1 MDWTDRVGKRLR
13 LRDLHILLAVA
24 KSGSMGKAAAELAIS
39 QPSVSKAIAEVEHA
53 IGLRL
58 LDRGPHGIQPTIYGD
73 ALLKCGVAVFDELQQ
88 GVKQLEFL
96 VDPAAG
102 ELRIGCTETMAAGFA
117 TAVIDRLSRQ
127 YPGVVFQL
135 VPGDRDTLLR
145 RELRQRTIDL
155 AVAPTMGLSSE
166 GDTEMEILFDDRFV
180 VMAGF
185 PAKWIRRRKLVLADL
200 LDELWVLP
208 PPESLP
214 GQYIAQAFR
223 AGGFQPPRAHVVSFS
238 IPLHHHLLAT
248 GRYITMLPRSM
259 LHFGKHMSLK
269 SLPVESPAGPYP
281 IGILTLRNRTLSPL
295 AQLFITCARDVA
307 KQWRNLNRPGR

>member
-13 LRDLHILLAVA
+13 LRDLHILLTVA

-58 LDRGPHGIQPTIYGD
+58 LDRGPSGVQPTIYGH

-96 VDPAAG
+96 IDPAAG

-117 TAVIDRLSRQ
+117 TAVLHRLSRQ
-127 YPGVVFQL
+127 YPRVVFQL
-135 VPGDRDTLLR
+135 VPGDRDTLLS
-145 RELRQRTIDL
+145 RELRQRTIEL
-155 AVAPTMGLSSE
+155 AVAPTMGLSPE
-166 GDTEMEILFDDRFV
+166 GDTEIEILFDDQFV
-180 VMAGF
+180 VMAGS
-185 PAKWIRRRKLVLADL
+185 PTKWIRRRKLVLADL
-200 LDELWVLP
+200 LNELWVLP

-223 AGGFQPPRAHVVSFS
+223 TSGFEPPRAHVVSFS
-238 IPLHHHLLAT
+238 IPLHYHLLAT

-259 LHFGKHMSLK
+259 LRFGKHTPLK
-269 SLPVESPAGPYP
+269 LLPVKSPAGAYP
-281 IGILTLRNRTLSPL
+281 IGILALRNRTLSPL
-295 AQLFITCARDVA
+295 AQLFITCAREVA
-307 KQWRNLNRPGR
+307 KQLEKPY

>member
-58 LDRGPHGIQPTIYGD
+58 LDRGPSGIQPTIYGH

-96 VDPAAG
+96 IDPAAG

-117 TAVIDRLSRQ
+117 TAVLHRLSRQ
-127 YPGVVFQL
+127 YPRVVFQL
-135 VPGDRDTLLR
+135 VPGDRDTLLS
-145 RELRQRTIDL
+145 RELRQRTIEL
-155 AVAPTMGLSSE
+155 AVAPTMGLSPE
-166 GDTEMEILFDDRFV
+166 GDTKIEILFDDQFV
-180 VMAGF
+180 VMAGS
-185 PAKWIRRRKLVLADL
+185 PTKWIRRRKLVLADL
-200 LDELWVLP
+200 LNELWVLP

-223 AGGFQPPRAHVVSFS
+223 SSGFEPPRAHVVSFS
-238 IPLHHHLLAT
+238 IPLHYHLLGT

-259 LHFGKHMSLK
+259 LRFGKHTPLK
-269 SLPVESPAGPYP
+269 LLPVKSPAGAYP

-295 AQLFITCARDVA
+295 AQLFITCAREVA
-307 KQWRNLNRPGR
+307 KQLEKLH

>member
-1 MDWTDRVGKRLR
+1 MDCTDRVGKRLR

-58 LDRGPHGIQPTIYGD
+58 LDRGPSGIQPTIYGH

-96 VDPAAG
+96 IDPAAG

-117 TAVIDRLSRQ
+117 TAVLHRLSRQ
-127 YPGVVFQL
+127 YPRVVFQL
-135 VPGDRDTLLR
+135 VPGDRDTLLS
-145 RELRQRTIDL
+145 RELRQRTIEL
-155 AVAPTMGLSSE
+155 AVAPTMGLSPE
-166 GDTEMEILFDDRFV
+166 GDTKIEILFDDQFV
-180 VMAGF
+180 VMAGS
-185 PAKWIRRRKLVLADL
+185 PTKWIRRRKLVLADL
-200 LDELWVLP
+200 LNELWVLP

-223 AGGFQPPRAHVVSFS
+223 SSGFEPPRAHVVSFS
-238 IPLHHHLLAT
+238 IPLHYHLLGT

-259 LHFGKHMSLK
+259 LRFGKHTPLK
-269 SLPVESPAGPYP
+269 LLPVKSPAGAYP

-295 AQLFITCARDVA
+295 AQLFITCAREVA
-307 KQWRNLNRPGR
+307 KQLEKLH

>member
-58 LDRGPHGIQPTIYGD
+58 LDRGPSGIQPTIYGH

-96 VDPAAG
+96 IDPAAG

-117 TAVIDRLSRQ
+117 TAVLHRLSRQ
-127 YPGVVFQL
+127 YPRVVFQL
-135 VPGDRDTLLR
+135 VPGDRDTLLS
-145 RELRQRTIDL
+145 RELRQRTIEL
-155 AVAPTMGLSSE
+155 AVAPTMGLSPE
-166 GDTEMEILFDDRFV
+166 GDTKIEILFDDQFV
-180 VMAGF
+180 VMAGS
-185 PAKWIRRRKLVLADL
+185 PTKWIRRRKLVLADL
-200 LDELWVLP
+200 LNELWVLP

-223 AGGFQPPRAHVVSFS
+223 SSGFEPPRAHVVSFS
-238 IPLHHHLLAT
+238 IPLHYHLLAT

-259 LHFGKHMSLK
+259 LRFGKHTPLK
-269 SLPVESPAGPYP
+269 LLPVKSPAGAYP

-295 AQLFITCARDVA
+295 AQLFITCAREVA
-307 KQWRNLNRPGR
+307 KQLEKLH

>member
-1 MDWTDRVGKRLR
+1 MDWTDRVGKRIR

-58 LDRGPHGIQPTIYGD
+58 LDRGPSGVQPTIYGH

-96 VDPAAG
+96 IDPAAG

-117 TAVIDRLSRQ
+117 TAVLHRLSRQ
-127 YPGVVFQL
+127 YPRVVFQL
-135 VPGDRDTLLR
+135 VPGDRDTLLS
-145 RELRQRTIDL
+145 RELRQRTIEL
-155 AVAPTMGLSSE
+155 AVAPTMGLSPE
-166 GDTEMEILFDDRFV
+166 GDTEIEILFDDQFV
-180 VMAGF
+180 VMAGSRT
-185 PAKWIRRRKLVLADL
+185 KWIRRRKLVLADL
-200 LDELWVLP
+200 LNELWVLP

-223 AGGFQPPRAHVVSFS
+223 TSGFEPPRAHVVSFS
-238 IPLHHHLLAT
+238 IPLHYHLLAT

-259 LHFGKHMSLK
+259 LRFGKHTPLK
-269 SLPVESPAGPYP
+269 LLPVKSPAGAYP
-281 IGILTLRNRTLSPL
+281 IGILALRNRTLSPL
-295 AQLFITCARDVA
+295 AQLFITCAREVA
-307 KQWRNLNRPGR
+307 KQLEKPY

>member
-13 LRDLHILLAVA
+13 LRDLHILLTVA

-58 LDRGPHGIQPTIYGD
+58 LDRGPSGIQPTIYGH

-96 VDPAAG
+96 IDPAAG

-117 TAVIDRLSRQ
+117 TAVLHRLSRQ
-127 YPGVVFQL
+127 YPRVVFQL
-135 VPGDRDTLLR
+135 VPGDRDTLLS
-145 RELRQRTIDL
+145 RELRQRTIEL
-155 AVAPTMGLSSE
+155 AVAPTMGLSPE
-166 GDTEMEILFDDRFV
+166 GDTEIEILFDDQFV
-180 VMAGF
+180 VMAGSRT
-185 PAKWIRRRKLVLADL
+185 KWIRRRKLVLADL
-200 LDELWVLP
+200 LNELWVLP

-223 AGGFQPPRAHVVSFS
+223 TSGFEPPRAHVVSFS
-238 IPLHHHLLAT
+238 IPLHYHLLAT

-259 LHFGKHMSLK
+259 LRFGKHTPLK
-269 SLPVESPAGPYP
+269 LLPVKSPAGAYP

-295 AQLFITCARDVA
+295 AQLFITCAREVA
-307 KQWRNLNRPGR
+307 KQLEKPH

>member
-1 MDWTDRVGKRLR
+1 MHWTDRVGKRLR

-73 ALLKCGVAVFDELQQ
+73 ALLKCGLAVFDELQQ

-96 VDPAAG
+96 IDPASG

-127 YPGVVFQL
+127 YPRVVFQL
-135 VPGDRDTLLR
+135 VPGDRDALLS
-145 RELRQRTIDL
+145 RELRQRTIEL
-155 AVAPTMGLSSE
+155 AVAPTMGVSAA
-166 GDTEMEILFDDRFV
+166 GDTELEVLFDDQFV
-180 VMAGF
+180 VMAGSST
-185 PAKWIRRRKLVLADL
+185 KWIRRRKLVLADL
-200 LDELWVLP
+200 LNELWVLP

-223 AGGFQPPRAHVVSFS
+223 SSGFEPPRAHVVSFS

-259 LHFGKHMSLK
+259 LRFGKHMSLK
-269 SLPVESPAGPYP
+269 LLPVDPPAGAYP

-295 AQLFITCARDVA
+295 AQLFISCARDVA
-307 KQWRNLNRPGR
+307 KQLEKSQ

>member
-58 LDRGPHGIQPTIYGD
+58 LDRGPSGIQPTIYGH

-96 VDPAAG
+96 IDPAAG

-117 TAVIDRLSRQ
+117 TAVLHRLSRQ
-127 YPGVVFQL
+127 YPRVVFQL
-135 VPGDRDTLLR
+135 VPGDRDTLLS
-145 RELRQRTIDL
+145 RELRQRTIEL
-155 AVAPTMGLSSE
+155 AVAPTMGLSPE
-166 GDTEMEILFDDRFV
+166 GDTEMEILFDDQFV
-180 VMAGF
+180 VMAGS
-185 PAKWIRRRKLVLADL
+185 PTKWIRRRKLVLADL
-200 LDELWVLP
+200 LNELWVLP

-223 AGGFQPPRAHVVSFS
+223 TSGFEPPRAHVVSFS
-238 IPLHHHLLAT
+238 IPLHYHLLAT

-259 LHFGKHMSLK
+259 LRFGKHTPLK
-269 SLPVESPAGPYP
+269 LLPVKSPAGAYP
-281 IGILTLRNRTLSPL
+281 IGILALRNRTLSPL
-295 AQLFITCARDVA
+295 AQLFITCAREVA
-307 KQWRNLNRPGR
+307 KQLEKPY

>member
-58 LDRGPHGIQPTIYGD
+58 LDRGPSGIQPTIYGH

-96 VDPAAG
+96 IDPAAG

-117 TAVIDRLSRQ
+117 TAVLHRLSRQ
-127 YPGVVFQL
+127 YPRVVFQL
-135 VPGDRDTLLR
+135 VPGDRDTLLS
-145 RELRQRTIDL
+145 RELRQRTIEL
-155 AVAPTMGLSSE
+155 AVAPTMGLSPE
-166 GDTEMEILFDDRFV
+166 GDTEMEILFDDQFV
-180 VMAGF
+180 VMAGS
-185 PAKWIRRRKLVLADL
+185 PTKWIRRRKLVLADL
-200 LDELWVLP
+200 LNELWVLP

-223 AGGFQPPRAHVVSFS
+223 TSGFEPPRAHVVSFS
-238 IPLHHHLLAT
+238 IPLHYHLLAT

-259 LHFGKHMSLK
+259 LRFGKHTPLK
-269 SLPVESPAGPYP
+269 LLPVKSPAGAYP

-295 AQLFITCARDVA
+295 AQLFITCAREVA
-307 KQWRNLNRPGR
+307 KQLEKPH

>member
-13 LRDLHILLAVA
+13 LRDLHILLTVA

-58 LDRGPHGIQPTIYGD
+58 LDRGPSGVQPTIYGH

-96 VDPAAG
+96 IDPAAG

-117 TAVIDRLSRQ
+117 TAVLHRLSRQ
-127 YPGVVFQL
+127 YPRVVFQL
-135 VPGDRDTLLR
+135 VPGDRDTLLS
-145 RELRQRTIDL
+145 RELRQRTIEL
-155 AVAPTMGLSSE
+155 AVAPTMGLSPE
-166 GDTEMEILFDDRFV
+166 GDTEIEILFDDQFV
-180 VMAGF
+180 VMAGSRT
-185 PAKWIRRRKLVLADL
+185 KWIRRRKLVLADL
-200 LDELWVLP
+200 LNELWVLP

-223 AGGFQPPRAHVVSFS
+223 TSGFEPPRAHVVSFS
-238 IPLHHHLLAT
+238 IPLPYHLLAT

-259 LHFGKHMSLK
+259 LRFGKHTPLK
-269 SLPVESPAGPYP
+269 LLPVKSPAGAYP
-281 IGILTLRNRTLSPL
+281 IGILALRNRTLSPL
-295 AQLFITCARDVA
+295 AQLFITCAREVA
-307 KQWRNLNRPGR
+307 KQLEKPY